1 MWDFSLYMVMGTIMG
16 IDIWMG
22 AKSMGHNYHYC
33 HNNNSCRNSYSNG
46 SRKWCRTTIGAFK
59 VPLFRPIIEYINI
72 TIKWFLRAKSGIM
85 DRIMKQLIVN

>member
-1 MWDFSLYMVMGTIMG
+1 MLTIQ
-16 IDIWMG
+16 I
-22 AKSMGHNYHYC
+22 
-33 HNNNSCRNSYSNG
+33 
-46 SRKWCRTTIGAFK
+46 IGAFK